1 MGYMDL
7 MSKVENIEL
16 LGGMI
21 KHFATHR
28 GTLDN
33 VFDLED
39 GFDKTI
45 WMNNCIEKLKEDPDS
60 ARMLEE
66 RYMGPEY
73 NLDDLIKLP
82 KNSLGYTYAKLM
94 KTMGFEPH
102 FYRSRDRPSLDDLS
116 DYVTMRVRKTHDL
129 YHTIS
134 GFNMYIGEVGV
145 IALNVTQYAYPA
157 FMLIDLIAVAA
168 ACFPGLAKIPESEKI
183 QSSLVFDTLSKG
195 LEMGREAKSLFPV
208 KFEEMIE
215 MPIEDVR
222 KELKITPIKE
232 GPSWYQYPKL
242 KDEGLS

>member
-16 LGGMI
+16 IGGMI
-21 KHFATHR
+21 KHFAAHR

-45 WMNNCIEKLKEDPDS
+45 WMNNCIEKLKKDPDS
-60 ARMLEE
+60 AKMLEE

-73 NLDDLIKLP
+73 NLDELMKLP

-134 GFNMYIGEVGV
+134 GFNMYIGEIGV

-195 LEMGREAKSLFPV
+195 LKMGREAKSLFPV